1 MHLITIN
8 EVRTFEINGRMLMLH
23 LIVISDFETGFWWS
37 EWGKKICQLK
47 NIRLYLVVIKVC
59 PF

>member
-23 LIVISDFETGFWWS
+23 LVVISDFETGFW
-37 EWGKKICQLK
+37 
-47 NIRLYLVVIKVC
+47 
-59 PF
+59 